1 MKEVKPHTSSVS
13 RCWRGLWIC
22 MSKSSV
28 RLHWFH
34 PTEKL
39 KGNKNPVG
47 LYHNLLK
54 LIHMISVVVMFPNW
68 GCDSWISG
76 KNMADR
82 KNNEPL
88 AVGEVSK
95 SFYGRFFSCET
106 VKNSSQPLSLGCTK
120 VRTTNLQ
127 ACRERLFDI
136 QKPGPIR
143 KTWPSSNLP
152 LFLLEP
158 PPPLL
163 AALRW
168 TPVHNKKLHM

>member
-28 RLHWFH
+28 RLHWFR

-54 LIHMISVVVMFPNW
+54 LIHMISLVVVFPNW

-82 KNNEPL
+82 KNNEPH

-95 SFYGRFFSCET
+95 SFYGRFFFLWNCQKFKPTTIAWLHE
-106 VKNSSQPLSLGCTK
+106 SQNYKLTSLQGTTAWYSKAWTYKENMAEFQLTLIFTRAASTPPGCPAMDTCS
-120 VRTTNLQ
+120 Q
-127 ACRERLFDI
+127 
-136 QKPGPIR
+136 
-143 KTWPSSNLP
+143 
-152 LFLLEP
+152 
-158 PPPLL
+158 
-163 AALRW
+163 
-168 TPVHNKKLHM
+168 